1 MVVIT
6 APISVTLDQ
15 PILDIIMP
23 VVGPNTREVTE
34 NGNCIFAA
42 STAFPPKPPVS
53 TGLCTRIGIV

>member
-6 APISVTLDQ
+6 APISVTLDE

-23 VVGPNTREVTE
+23 EVGPNTREVIE
-34 NGNCIFAA
+34 NGNCIFAP
-42 STAFPPKPPVS
+42 SIAFPPIPPVI